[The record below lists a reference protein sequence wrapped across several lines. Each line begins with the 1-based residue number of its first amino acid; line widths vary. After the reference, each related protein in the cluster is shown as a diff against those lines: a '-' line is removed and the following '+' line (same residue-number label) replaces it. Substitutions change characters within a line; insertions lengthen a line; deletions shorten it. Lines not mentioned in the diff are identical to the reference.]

1 MIILD
6 GGMGQ
11 ELLRRTGDRPTPL
24 WATQVMIDHPETVR
38 AIHDDYFAA
47 GAQIA
52 TTNTYAIHRDRLQKV
67 GMDGQFEL
75 LHRTACEIAVFSRD
89 NAGGGQV
96 AGSLGPLGGSYQPE
110 NTTEV
115 EDAARLYAEIV
126 ALHAPYV
133 DLHLIETASSLK
145 AARGAVAG
153 CAASDKPV
161 WLAVSV
167 EDGDGSKLRSG
178 EPVADVLDIAGI
190 DALLINCT
198 RPEAVTTALSSLS
211 GATVPL
217 GAYANGFTHIK
228 ERFRQP
234 GATVDAIEAR
244 HDLGTTE
251 YLDHACDWA
260 SLGASIIG
268 GCCEVGPVH
277 IADLTLSLIH
287 ISEPT
292 RPY

>member
-24 WATQVMIDHPETVR
+24 WATQVMIDHPEAVR

-67 GMDGQFEL
+67 GMDAQFEM

-110 NTTEV
+110 NTPEV

-145 AARGAVAG
+145 AARGAVSG
-153 CAASDKPV
+153 CEASDKPV

-167 EDGDGSKLRSG
+167 EDNDGSKLRSG
-178 EPVADVLDIAGI
+178 EAVADVLDMAGI

-198 RPEAVTTALSSLS
+198 RPEAVTTALSELS

-228 ERFRQP
+228 ERFRKP
-234 GATVDAIEAR
+234 GATVDALEAR
-244 HDLGTTE
+244 HDLGPTE
-251 YLDHACDWA
+251 YLDHARDWA
-260 SLGASIIG
+260 RLGASIIG

-277 IADLTLSLIH
+277 IAALSAH
-287 ISEPT
+287 FHTGAHPS
-292 RPY
+292 

>member
-24 WATQVMIDHPETVR
+24 WATQVMLDHPEAVR

-52 TTNTYAIHRDRLQKV
+52 TTNTYAIHHDRLLSA
-67 GMDGQFEL
+67 GMDAQFET
-75 LHRTACEIAVFSRD
+75 LHRTACEIAAFSRD
-89 NAGGGQV
+89 AAGTGQV
-96 AGSLGPLGGSYQPE
+96 AGSLGPLGGSYRPDS
-110 NTTEV
+110 TPEV
-115 EDAARLYAEIV
+115 EEAARLYAEIV

-133 DLHLIETASSLK
+133 DFHLIETASSLK

-167 EDGDGSKLRSG
+167 KDDDGSKLRSG
-178 EPVADVLDIAGI
+178 EPVSEVLGI
-190 DALLINCT
+190 TGVDAILVNCT
-198 RPEAVTTALSSLS
+198 RPEAVTTALSSLA

-228 ERFRQP
+228 ERFRVP
-234 GATVDAIEAR
+234 GATVDALEAR
-244 HDLGTTE
+244 QDLGPNE
-251 YLDHACDWA
+251 YLEHACDWA
-260 SLGASIIG
+260 RLGASIIG

-277 IADLTLSLIH
+277 IAALTAH
-287 ISEPT
+287 FQPGDT
-292 RPY
+292 HP